1 MEMEMLAGMRNIVGG
16 VLHLQEELVDL
27 GGDQRHVRRLV
38 VLGHALQH
46 QRCERL
52 HRVNEELHNLEF
64 SLAKGRSFSSAS
76 SK

>member
-1 MEMEMLAGMRNIVGG
+1 METEMLAGMRNIVGG

-46 QRCERL
+46 QRCEQLR
-52 HRVNEELHNLEF
+52 RVNEELHNLEF
-64 SLAKGRSFSSAS
+64 STCKRKVF
-76 SK
+76 